1 MNLNLHKAHLL
12 IGFFCI
18 LAIQSFAIRPTVQPS
33 NLSVNNINCNSVNL
47 NWSDGNGKMR
57 IIVAHEGSLPTYTP
71 VDGTAY
77 SPDPTFGQGT
87 EYDAPN
93 KNFIVYNGTGV
104 NYVTVKNLLPGKT
117 YYFVF
122 YEHDNDPTST
132 SYLTANAPSISVT
145 TYDASLSFT
154 TAVLDSC
161 QMSNRFTFT
170 NTSTAT
176 IPGVKYYFDFGN
188 GDTTSKTPVTHH
200 FTGAGLVNVYIKTI
214 TNLTGCP
221 ASYVRNVRIFQKKVA
236 YIDRTLFKDTQCLE
250 NNFYQLETK
259 PIIGQFPLSN
269 QYKWFMGNGDSS
281 TFPKQKYKYKT
292 SGVFK
297 VQLELT
303 IFFNNLI
310 TNCKDTLSYNVTVLP
325 SPVGNLSINDTV
337 QCLKHNQFIV
347 NNPDNTLN
355 YYKWYFGDTDSS
367 DMQRDTH
374 RYKSIGKYKII
385 HVAYANTGCKGRDTV
400 DVTVLPDI
408 NSSFTGLD
416 TFYCYSNTIHRLT
429 PTVRT
434 GGSFSGYPMT
444 GDSLIPNILGN
455 HQLTYILKD
464 KYCSDTSVQSFRVA
478 PLPAPYIGR
487 DTAICSALNYN
498 LSTTEPGTYLWN
510 TGATTS
516 SISVSNTGTYFVEVT
531 LGKCSASDTM
541 HIIFSKAPKVELG
554 TDTVLCKGG
563 GLWLNAASP
572 KSTYLW
578 STGSTDSAIYA
589 FNAGKYKV
597 TVTNPCG
604 QVQDSIFIFQQNEYC
619 DLFMANAFS
628 PGNDLVNNVFMPRG
642 RNITVKLFQIY
653 NRWGELIFE
662 TDQNNVG
669 WDGTYKGEYVQEGLY
684 IWKLFYNTANGP
696 YIKKNNA
703 FGQILLLR

>member
-1 MNLNLHKAHLL
+1 MTLKLHKAHFLTGIFCLWAL
-12 IGFFCI
+12 ISH
-18 LAIQSFAIRPTVQPS
+18 ATRPTVQPS
-33 NLSVNNINCNSVNL
+33 NLSINNINCNSVNL
-47 NWSDGNGKMR
+47 NWTDGNGKMR
-57 IIVAHEGSLPTYTP
+57 IIIAREGGMPTYSP

-104 NYVTVKNLLPGKT
+104 NYVLIKNLTPGKT
-117 YYFVF
+117 YYFVM

-132 SYLTANAPSISVT
+132 SYLSANAPSISVT

-170 NTSTAT
+170 NTSSST

-188 GDTTSKTPVTHH
+188 NDTTSKTPITHH
-200 FTGAGLVNVYIKTI
+200 FTGAGLVNVYLKTI
-214 TNLTGCP
+214 TSFTGCP

-236 YIDRTLFKDTQCLE
+236 FIDRTLFKDTQCLE
-250 NNFYQLETK
+250 SNFYRLETK
-259 PIIGQFPLSN
+259 PIIGQFPISN

-281 TFPKQKYKYKT
+281 TFTKQKYTYKN

-297 VQLELT
+297 IQLELT
-303 IFFNNLI
+303 IYFNNLV
-310 TNCKDTLSYNVTVLP
+310 TNCKDTLSYDVTVLP
-325 SPVGNLSINDTV
+325 SPVGSLSINDTF
-337 QCLKHNQFIV
+337 QCLKHNKFIFD
-347 NNPDNTLN
+347 NPDNTLN
-355 YYKWYFGDTDSS
+355 YFRWYFGDNDSS
-367 DMQRDTH
+367 DLKTVTH
-374 RYKSIGKYKII
+374 RYNALGTYQVI
-385 HVAYANTGCKGRDTV
+385 HVASANTGCKGRDTV
-400 DVTVLPDI
+400 DVKVLPDL

-416 TFYCYSNTIHRLT
+416 TFYCANNNIDLIT
-429 PTVRT
+429 PSVK
-434 GGSFSGYPMT
+434 GGTFSGYPM
-444 GDSLIPNILGN
+444 NGN
-455 HQLTYILKD
+455 DLTPDIVGSHRLTYIIKD
-464 KYCSDTSVQSFRVA
+464 QYCSDTSSQNFRVA
-478 PLPAPYIGR
+478 PVPKPYIGK

-498 LSTTEPGTYLWN
+498 ILTTEPGRYRWN
-510 TGATTS
+510 TGDTTS
-516 SISVSNTGTYFVEVT
+516 SIFVSNTGTYYVEVI
-531 LGKCSASDTM
+531 LGKCSALDTM
-541 HIIFSKAPKVELG
+541 SIIFGKPPKVQLG
-554 TDTVLCKGG
+554 LDTVLCKGG
-563 GLWLNAASP
+563 GLWLNASYP

-578 STGSTDSAIYA
+578 NTGSTDSAIYA

-597 TVTNPCG
+597 TVSNPCG
-604 QVQDSIFIFQQNEYC
+604 SVQDSMYIFLQNEYC

-628 PGNDLVNNVFMPRG
+628 PGNDWVNNVFMPKG

-653 NRWGELIFE
+653 NRWGELVFE

-684 IWKLFYNTANGP
+684 IWKLFYNTVNGP

-703 FGQILLLR
+703 FGQILLIR